1 MQRDVANETVKI
13 IFLKSILLAT
23 WGHLGY
29 HKRRGWINLAHVLQ
43 WISSACRALVLEREL
58 FIDAWRWQSAF
69 YLDILMVRNE

>member
-29 HKRRGWINLAHVLQ
+29 HKSDVG
-43 WISSACRALVLEREL
+43 EL
-58 FIDAWRWQSAF
+58 I
-69 YLDILMVRNE
+69 